1 MERLQIFLYLKTC
14 FSLLKFTTLP
24 TPCFLL
30 RDTSLS
36 LLDKFP
42 GNSSVLNQEQCK
54 TAMVCL
60 HWIDLFGP
68 VWYLLCHLSSGAYAL
83 RDTTIKYRCEGGG
96 PCKIMSSRNYL
107 THCKSMPLEFYCFC
121 HLISMY
127 IIYLRSVYAQ
137 ASLFVNKLA
146 NLMGSGWKNKS

>member
-1 MERLQIFLYLKTC
+1 MERLHIFLYLKTC
-14 FSLLKFTTLP
+14 FSLLRFSTLP
-24 TPCFLL
+24 TPCFPL

-42 GNSSVLNQEQCK
+42 GNSSILNQEQCK

-68 VWYLLCHLSSGAYAL
+68 VWYLLCHLSLGAYDLKDA
-83 RDTTIKYRCEGGG
+83 TIKYHCEGGR
-96 PCKIMSSRNYL
+96 PCKIMSSRSY
-107 THCKSMPLEFYCFC
+107 HCKSMPLEFYGFC

-127 IIYLRSVYAQ
+127 IISLKSVYAQ
-137 ASLFVNKLA
+137 ASLLIQKLA
-146 NLMGSGWKNKS
+146 NLMGSGWKKKS